1 MKHDERDGGTG
12 RIGRPGLARGCWIG
26 LVRVPFNRI
35 ELSSDAGDTADP
47 KVEACVDLA
56 LELVGWADSDKRV
69 RADVS
74 VDLAARGNIYN
85 GRIQSDFEPR
95 SYTWTCD
102 VRAPGDSTMTAVLTE
117 LRPG

>member
-1 MKHDERDGGTG
+1 MARVA
-12 RIGRPGLARGCWIG
+12 LAFLASLAAAG
-26 LVRVPFNRI
+26 LVSCASPFNRI
-35 ELSSDAGDTADP
+35 ELSSDAGDSDEP
-47 KVEACVDLA
+47 SIEACVDLA

-74 VDLAARGNIYN
+74 VDSAARGNVYN
-85 GRIQSDFEPR
+85 GTMQSDFEPG

-117 LRPG
+117 LQPA

>member
-1 MKHDERDGGTG
+1 MRETVARVALA
-12 RIGRPGLARGCWIG
+12 GLASLAVAG
-26 LVRVPFNRI
+26 LVSCASPFNRI